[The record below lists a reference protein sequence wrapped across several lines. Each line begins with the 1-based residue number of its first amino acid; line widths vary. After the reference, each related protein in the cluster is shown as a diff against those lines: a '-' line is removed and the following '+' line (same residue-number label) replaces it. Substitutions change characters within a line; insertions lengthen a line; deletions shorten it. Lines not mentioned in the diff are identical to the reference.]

1 MSMAS
6 PARRLHGKQSLPIEF
21 QLVPV
26 ADAQPTEQKG
36 QPKELRFLS
45 KHHAKVPGL
54 AQRKERRK
62 ALQKIYEARS
72 NRKSKRNR
80 SQDEVSA
87 EQTREPEPPKPP
99 ILQSD
104 DEAEFRYPHDFMP
117 EERAE
122 VPIAFV
128 PEKSRA
134 DGAEVVELSELHDLQ
149 KQVQELECKV
159 AQSEEE
165 NKSMKGRLA
174 QSMEENKSVKGRLA
188 QSEEENKS
196 VKRRLAQSEEEN
208 KTLKRRC
215 LWYENVRDRLTSGGE
230 SWLRKLILLGKAPPD
245 VIWGGKLLS

>member
-1 MSMAS
+1 M
-6 PARRLHGKQSLPIEF
+6 
-21 QLVPV
+21 
-26 ADAQPTEQKG
+26 
-36 QPKELRFLS
+36 
-45 KHHAKVPGL
+45 
-54 AQRKERRK
+54 
-62 ALQKIYEARS
+62 QKIYEAKS
-72 NRKSKRNR
+72 KRKSKRNR
-80 SQDEVSA
+80 SQDEDSA

-134 DGAEVVELSELHDLQ
+134 DGAEVVELSELRDLQ

-159 AQSEEE
+159 
-165 NKSMKGRLA
+165 
-174 QSMEENKSVKGRLA
+174 
-188 QSEEENKS
+188 
-196 VKRRLAQSEEEN
+196 AQSEEEN

-230 SWLRKLILLGKAPPD
+230 SWLNRLILLGKAPPD